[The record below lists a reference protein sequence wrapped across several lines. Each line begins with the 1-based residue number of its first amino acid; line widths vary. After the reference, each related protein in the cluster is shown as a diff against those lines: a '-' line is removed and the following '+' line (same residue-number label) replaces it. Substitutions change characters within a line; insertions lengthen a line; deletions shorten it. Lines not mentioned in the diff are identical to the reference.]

1 MLARMNSTPQVLVIV
16 DVQNDFCPGGAL
28 ATSRGDAV
36 ARGIAKLVREASYDV
51 VVATQDWHIE
61 PEGHFATEPDF
72 IDTWPVHCVAGSQ
85 GAAMHA
91 ALADAPIDAYFHK
104 GAYTAAYSGFEA
116 ECTDDGASLAQ
127 WLRDRGVK
135 GLDIVGIA
143 TDHCVRATALDALK
157 EGFGVNVLENY
168 CAPVSEERAKK
179 DLCRTARGRGKGQLK
194 AVKSAPS

>member
-36 ARGIAKLVREASYDV
+36 ARGIAKLVREASCDV

-157 EGFGVNVLENY
+157 EGFDVNVLENY

-179 DLCRTARGRGKGQLK
+179 TFAELLEAGAK
-194 AVKSAPS
+194 VS

>member
-16 DVQNDFCPGGAL
+16 DAQNDFCPGGAL

-36 ARGIAKLVREASYDV
+36 ARDIAKLVRETSYDIIA
-51 VVATQDWHIE
+51 ATQDWHIE

-157 EGFGVNVLENY
+157 EGFDVNVLENY

-179 DLCRTARGRGKGQLK
+179 TFAELLEAGAK
-194 AVKSAPS
+194 VS

>member
-1 MLARMNSTPQVLVIV
+1 MLARINSTPQVLVIV

-72 IDTWPVHCVAGSQ
+72 IDTWPVHCVADSQ

-143 TDHCVRATALDALK
+143 TDHCVCATAADALK
-157 EGFGVNVLENY
+157 EGFTVRVLREY
-168 CAPVSEERAKK
+168 CSPVDE
-179 DLCRTARGRGKGQLK
+179 ARGEAALQELAAAG
-194 AVKSAPS
+194 ATIC